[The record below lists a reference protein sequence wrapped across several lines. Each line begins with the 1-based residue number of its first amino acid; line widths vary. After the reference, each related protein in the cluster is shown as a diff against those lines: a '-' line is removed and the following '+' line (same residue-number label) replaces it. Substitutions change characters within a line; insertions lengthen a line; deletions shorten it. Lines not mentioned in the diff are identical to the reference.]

1 MIVKVDEWLNFF
13 RKYHEKKLFSLSDL
27 VQLTNEKKSSL
38 SVQLTRLVKANIINR
53 AAQIWYEN
61 PFNTPSFEEIAMV
74 VRYPS
79 YLSMEYA
86 LSKHGI
92 LSQMAYT
99 LTLVTTKLPYTH
111 KTKKSIYE
119 YHQIS
124 SSLFWGYKKEGTVL
138 TAEPEK
144 ALLDLI
150 HIRYVNNGE
159 LNIEGL
165 TSLIKDMYLNM
176 LNTERLDHYA
186 KKFSSRTKKICRELN
201 YLK

>member
-1 MIVKVDEWLNFF
+1 MKIDEWLNFF
-13 RKYHEKKLFSLSDL
+13 RNHHEKKLFALSDL
-27 VQLTNEKKSSL
+27 AQLTGENKASL

-74 VRYPS
+74 VRYPA

-92 LSQMAYT
+92 LSQMTYT
-99 LTLVTTKLPYTH
+99 LTLVTTKLPYTY
-111 KTKKSIYE
+111 KTKQSVYE

-124 SSLFWGYKKEGTVL
+124 PSLFWGYQKEGTVL

-144 ALLDLI
+144 AFLDLI
-150 HIRYVNNGE
+150 HIRCVNNGE
-159 LNIEGL
+159 LNTDGL
-165 TSLIKDMYLNM
+165 ISLVNDMDLNM
-176 LNTERLDHYA
+176 FNTERLFKYS
-186 KKFSSRTKKICRELN
+186 KKFSSRTKEICHELN